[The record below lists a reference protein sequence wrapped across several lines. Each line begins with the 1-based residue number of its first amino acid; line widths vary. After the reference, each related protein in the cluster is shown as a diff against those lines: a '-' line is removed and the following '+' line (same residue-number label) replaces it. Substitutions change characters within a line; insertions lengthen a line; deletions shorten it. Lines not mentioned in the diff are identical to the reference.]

1 MYRRRLRL
9 AGLLGQA
16 VGLLDDLVDVAD
28 HVEGDLRK
36 VVVLA
41 AQDLLEAGDGLLHR
55 HQLARVAG
63 EHLGDLDGGKIIE
76 NRIQDLRFL

>member
-1 MYRRRLRL
+1 MYSLRL

-16 VGLLDDLVDVAD
+16 VRLLHDLVNVSD

-63 EHLGDLDGGKIIE
+63 EHLGHLGKILEIE
-76 NRIQDLRFL
+76 YNYNI

>member
-63 EHLGDLDGGKIIE
+63 EHLGDLDGGKIIG
-76 NRIQDLRFL
+76 N